1 MTLRI
6 AVVDDDV
13 SVRRIIANVIEEY
26 GLGTLVGESGD
37 GLEAQDMVA
46 DLQPDVVLVD
56 LLLPGQDGLELIKGL
71 SSLPVQPSYI
81 MISQSDSQPMIT
93 GAYQVGIEF
102 YIHKPVNVL
111 ELVSVINKV
120 EERLRLKQLMSV
132 ISRSA
137 PKQGEAGGNTT
148 AVTSEGEYKGKIYK
162 IFSDIGIIGE
172 VGARNIYQMAVLV
185 IPFIERHEPSY
196 QLNDIYQQLS
206 IKSSVDVKTLEQR
219 VRRTIMKALQNVAN
233 IGLEDYYNGKFQEYS
248 TTLFD
253 FKEVRQEMSMI
264 QGKSQYHGKINVK
277 KFIEG
282 MLFLSGSENITF

>member
-1 MTLRI
+1 MALRI

-13 SVRRIIANVIEEY
+13 SVRRIIKNIVQENDL
-26 GLGTLVGESGD
+26 GLVVGESGD
-37 GLEAQDMVA
+37 GIAAKDMIA
-46 DLQPDVVLVD
+46 DMQPDVVLVD
-56 LLLPGQDGLELIKGL
+56 LLLPGQDGLALIKDL
-71 SSLPVQPSYI
+71 RTMAKVPAFI

-93 GAYQVGIEF
+93 GAYEMGVEF

-132 ISRSA
+132 ISRTTPAVAVPGGSSD
-137 PKQGEAGGNTT
+137 GEEEVRT
-148 AVTSEGEYKGKIYK
+148 KIYR
-162 IFSDIGIIGE
+162 IFSDVGIIGE
-172 VGARNIYQMAVLV
+172 VGARNIYQMALM
-185 IPFIERHEPSY
+185 IRPHIERQETSY

-206 IKSSVDVKTLEQR
+206 LKNSVDVKTLEQR

-233 IGLEDYYNGKFQEYS
+233 IGLEDYDNTKFQEYS

-253 FKEVRQEMSMI
+253 FKEVRQEMAMI
-264 QGKSQYHGKINVK
+264 QGKSQYRGKINVK

-282 MLFLSGSENITF
+282 LLFLQEQKG